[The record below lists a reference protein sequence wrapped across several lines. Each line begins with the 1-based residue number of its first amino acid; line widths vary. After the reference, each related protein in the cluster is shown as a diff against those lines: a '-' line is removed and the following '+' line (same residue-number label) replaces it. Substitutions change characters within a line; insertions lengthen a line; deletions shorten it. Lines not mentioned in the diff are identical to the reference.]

1 MTRIRSEKKRE
12 EARVA
17 EAHVLAALE
26 DFDRGNFKSLAA
38 CARRHGLTPR
48 QLQRRRRGGSSTLQN
63 GGHNKRITEAENL
76 ALLAWANWRQSIG
89 NAVTAVAVVQAVDSI
104 LRRRPT
110 PPSIAT
116 RKQWAQ
122 QWLSAHKELLKR
134 VKGRPRAIER
144 RAAQDRL
151 VLREWFDCYARC
163 VEEYQIQPE
172 NSWNSDEIGFRVGVF
187 QGSLVWCYTDIET
200 WIQSDPDH
208 RNLVTIMETCSA
220 AGVTIPPFIIMAGIC
235 ISEKHVRNSLEPGTT
250 LTTSENGWT
259 DDLIALDWLDH
270 FLEHAKPASPDEYR
284 LLLID
289 NYGSHLTLP
298 FWEKCQAEKIVIFP
312 LPPHTTHKLQPL
324 DVGIFSTFKAA
335 HQRDFARQIEQGA
348 VDYDRAECFDGLHD
362 MRRRA
367 FKVST
372 IKSAW
377 LKCGLQPFDPEV
389 VLDNLEDPLTSATSE
404 AVITKKVGYISNAT
418 DQLRRIE
425 QRGRFFASSF
435 DEDGEL
441 LRSLKTPSPALW
453 ARDWKEATTPKL
465 DLSAIGPYEDWLQER
480 LLSSA
485 ATGRPVSPT
494 MIHVFSKLRK
504 ANEAAILAGARAIE
518 ELRQRKEADIDRKKR
533 SSLNR
538 LVTKIGPISVGDARL
553 RAINNEGA
561 RLAGQRRERRRL
573 RGRDIKTE
581 SATFRRWL
589 KDYKREESERLK
601 QLRARLVLQ
610 RARRNEI
617 TAVVR
622 PQEIALHNEVELIR
636 KYWQQRRDRDDR
648 FHALHEE
655 ALLLARKQSSRQEDD
670 VSLPPDWQPAEILSP
685 YTPWQMTARDEGTVR
700 KVVRDYWKV
709 KYGSDFPLPVSF
721 PGKYSAEKYV
731 VSSPETTDN
740 EEGVDSDEK
749 PVVDLTGPDL
759 A

>member
-289 NYGSHLTLP
+289 NHGSHLTLP

-335 HQRDFARQIEQGA
+335 HQRDLARQIEQGA
-348 VDYDRAECFDGLHD
+348 VDYDRAEFFDGLHD

-622 PQEIALHNEVELIR
+622 P
-636 KYWQQRRDRDDR
+636 
-648 FHALHEE
+648 
-655 ALLLARKQSSRQEDD
+655 
-670 VSLPPDWQPAEILSP
+670 
-685 YTPWQMTARDEGTVR
+685 
-700 KVVRDYWKV
+700 
-709 KYGSDFPLPVSF
+709 
-721 PGKYSAEKYV
+721 
-731 VSSPETTDN
+731 
-740 EEGVDSDEK
+740 
-749 PVVDLTGPDL
+749 
-759 A
+759 